1 MADMKYAGFSMAV
14 KSVIF
19 RGRSAGRAA
28 RTALALLAMSVPA
41 WAQPQPAAALN
52 PRAAQPE
59 RPTVATHAY
68 AVAPGYVELEAGF
81 QRQQDGAQAN
91 RLAVPILLK
100 IGLGER
106 VQLDLAPGLLR
117 DAQGG
122 RARSGITDFLVGV
135 KWRLTD
141 DAPVI
146 GAFAMQTTVSLP
158 TGSPESGRG
167 SGKAALNLLA
177 ISSHKLGP
185 LALDINASYT
195 RLGGESEV
203 APRDSTV
210 WTVSTGFPVAGR
222 IGWVAELY
230 GFPGTSGPN
239 GQPPVV
245 AALTGPTVTITSS
258 IVLDAGAT
266 FDVSRFGGTAIYGGL
281 TWNIGRAWGSPP
293 RPARRPLPDGSG
305 LITYTAP
312 GR

>member
-1 MADMKYAGFSMAV
+1 
-14 KSVIF
+14 
-19 RGRSAGRAA
+19 
-28 RTALALLAMSVPA
+28 
-41 WAQPQPAAALN
+41 
-52 PRAAQPE
+52 
-59 RPTVATHAY
+59 VATHAY

-81 QRQQDGAQAN
+81 QRQQEGALAN
-91 RLAVPILLK
+91 RLAIPLLLK
-100 IGLGER
+100 IGLSER
-106 VQLDLAPGLLR
+106 VQLDLAPGLSR

-122 RARSGITDFLVGV
+122 GAKSGVTDFVVGV

-146 GAFAMQTTVSLP
+146 GAFAMQGTVSLP

-167 SGKAALNLLA
+167 SGKAAVNLLA
-177 ISSHKLGP
+177 ISSHRFGP
-185 LALDINASYT
+185 LSLDINAGYT
-195 RLGGESEV
+195 RLGGESAV

-245 AALTGPTVTITSS
+245 AALTGPTLTLSPS
-258 IVLDAGAT
+258 FVLDAGAT

-281 TWNIGRAWGSPP
+281 TWNIGRAWGSSL
-293 RPARRPLPDGSG
+293 RPALRPLPRSD
-305 LITYTAP
+305 
-312 GR
+312 

>member
-1 MADMKYAGFSMAV
+1 MAGKSSVSSGRWAV
-14 KSVIF
+14 LPAHTVL
-19 RGRSAGRAA
+19 G
-28 RTALALLAMSVPA
+28 LMVMCVPA
-41 WAQPQPAAALN
+41 GAQSTPAPT

-81 QRQQDGAQAN
+81 QRQQQGTLAN
-91 RLAVPILLK
+91 RLAVPLLLK

-122 RARSGITDFLVGV
+122 RAKSGITDVVVGV

-146 GAFAMQTTVSLP
+146 GAFAMQGTVSLP
-158 TGSPESGRG
+158 TGSPQAGRG
-167 SGKAALNLLA
+167 SGKAAVNLLA
-177 ISSHKLGP
+177 ISSHRFGP
-185 LALDINASYT
+185 LSLDINAGYT
-195 RLGGESEV
+195 RLGGESDV

-210 WTVSTGFPVAGR
+210 WTVSTGFPIAGR
-222 IGWVAELY
+222 TGWVAELY

-245 AALTGPTVTITSS
+245 AALTGPTLTLSPSV
-258 IVLDAGAT
+258 VLDAGAT
-266 FDVSRFGGTAIYGGL
+266 FDVSRFGGTAVYTGL

-293 RPARRPLPDGSG
+293 RPALRPLP
-305 LITYTAP
+305 
-312 GR
+312 R

>member
-1 MADMKYAGFSMAV
+1 MAARFSV
-14 KSVIF
+14 F
-19 RGRSAGRAA
+19 LDHSARRAA
-28 RTALALLAMSVPA
+28 RIILALFAMSVPA
-41 WAQPQPAAALN
+41 WAQPQPAAAPN
-52 PRAAQPE
+52 PRATQPE

-81 QRQQDGAQAN
+81 QRQQDGALAN
-91 RLAVPILLK
+91 RIAIPLLFK

-106 VQLDLAPGLLR
+106 VQLDLAPGLSR

-122 RARSGITDFLVGV
+122 RAKSGITDFLVAV

-146 GAFAMQTTVSLP
+146 GAFAVQGTVSLP

-185 LALDINASYT
+185 LALDINAGYT

-203 APRDSTV
+203 APRNSTV
-210 WTVSTGFPVAGR
+210 WTVSTGFPIAGR

-245 AALTGPTVTITSS
+245 AALTGPTVTIAPS

-266 FDVSRFGGTAIYGGL
+266 FDVSRFGGTAVYAGL
-281 TWNIGRAWGSPP
+281 TWNIGRAWGQPS
-293 RPARRPLPDGSG
+293 RPALRPLP
-305 LITYTAP
+305 
-312 GR
+312 R